1 MICTPPEAKVFATV
15 FHPVWIQNI
24 FKTTLIAV
32 STCGANV
39 YAGNKEIIYNWPYYP
54 IGNFFQVLSVHGL

>member
-24 FKTTLIAV
+24 FKPTLIAV

-39 YAGNKEIIYNWPYYP
+39 YAGNKEVIYNWPYYP
-54 IGNFFQVLSVHGL
+54 IGNFFQILSVHGL